1 MFCCIKSYFPL
12 SGFTFW
18 MLIIPILNV
27 NSLKS
32 IYDQFFVH
40 YIVWTFTLS
49 LKVNVLYIYVKG
61 HLIYV
66 KFTCLRVHG
75 RIILRVILRFY
86 KWHSHATI
94 YKYPWYVCSKANPF
108 TETTFK
114 WNCKKFKIF
123 YILQV
128 SLKLTHILWDRFICK
143 TLVLQQSDSK
153 IKHLIILVYDNYL
166 LTLLCPLILIYQL
179 QINLC
184 TWCKYIVYDYRLKI

>member
-1 MFCCIKSYFPL
+1 ML
-12 SGFTFW
+12 QFTNIHD
-18 MLIIPILNV
+18 MSVARQIP
-27 NSLKS
+27 SLKPLLS
-32 IYDQFFVH
+32 E
-40 YIVWTFTLS
+40 IVR
-49 LKVNVLYIYVKG
+49 N
-61 HLIYV
+61 LI
-66 KFTCLRVHG
+66 L
-75 RIILRVILRFY
+75 
-86 KWHSHATI
+86 
-94 YKYPWYVCSKANPF
+94 
-108 TETTFK
+108 
-114 WNCKKFKIF
+114 IF